1 MKTRTKVLLGMGAA
15 AGVLV
20 AAARAGNRTAATRI
34 RATVDPDL
42 DPLYEVPPGVVHHDL
57 LTPDG
62 GTAHVL
68 EVGRGRPVVLVHG
81 VTLQAEVW
89 APLMH
94 LLSGRFRVVALDVRG
109 HGRSAVG
116 TEGVGRVAA
125 ARDLAYVLEQ
135 LDLHGA
141 VLVGHSMGGMIIGE
155 LCAHHPEVVAE
166 RVAALVLMNTVVSNL
181 VPSRV
186 VPAARALRRR
196 ADDRAAAGRRM
207 PRVVGAND
215 RSLLA
220 TRIAFGARPSGAAV
234 EQARRMGEEVDLRY
248 YVPLWADLLDYD
260 GEAALET
267 LDIPA
272 LVLVG
277 SRDVL
282 TPPAMARRIVS
293 HLDQGELHVL
303 QGAGHQL
310 MQERPHEVARLIAD
324 LADRLE
330 PVAGADA
337 DDGADAGVDAGVETV

>member
-1 MKTRTKVLLGMGAA
+1 MKTRTKLALGAGAGAA
-15 AGVLV
+15 LLAAGRAANK
-20 AAARAGNRTAATRI
+20 AAADRI
-34 RATVDPDL
+34 RATTDPDL
-42 DPLYEVPPGVVHHDL
+42 DPLYALPEGVIHHDL

-62 GTAHVL
+62 GTTHVL
-68 EVGRGRPVVLVHG
+68 EIGSGRPIVLVHG

-94 LLSGRFRVVALDVRG
+94 LLSDRFRVVAVDVRG

-116 TEGVGRVAA
+116 TEGVGRVPA
-125 ARDLAYVLEQ
+125 ARDLAAVLEQ
-135 LDLHGA
+135 LDLRGV
-141 VLVGHSMGGMIIGE
+141 VLTGHSMGGMIIGE
-155 LCAHHPEVVAE
+155 LCARHPEVVTE
-166 RVAALVLMNTVVSNL
+166 RVAALVLMSTVVSHL
-181 VPSRV
+181 VPDRV
-186 VPAARALRRR
+186 VPAARLLRRR

-207 PRVVGAND
+207 PRLVGAND

-220 TRIAFGARPSGAAV
+220 TRVAFGSRPSGTAV
-234 EQARRMGEEVDLRY
+234 EQARRMGEQVDLRY

-282 TPPAMARRIVS
+282 TPPSMARRIVA
-293 HLDQGELHVL
+293 HLDHGELHVL
-303 QGAGHQL
+303 PGAGHQL

-324 LADRLE
+324 LAGRLE
-330 PVAGADA
+330 PVAAQVA
-337 DDGADAGVDAGVETV
+337 